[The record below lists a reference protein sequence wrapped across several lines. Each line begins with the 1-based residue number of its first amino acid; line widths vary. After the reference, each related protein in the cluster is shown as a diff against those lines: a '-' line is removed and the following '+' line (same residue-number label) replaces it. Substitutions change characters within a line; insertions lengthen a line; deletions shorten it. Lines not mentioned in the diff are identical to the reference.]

1 MISDQQKQFL
11 IKMFQMAIASGHM
24 YPQFAACEAVE
35 ETGWGTTQAYLSANN
50 VFGQKAPSA
59 LGRDDKVAI
68 LPTWEV
74 FNGVK
79 VRCTSHF
86 MIYDSISDA
95 FKARMALLRNLPS
108 FYAPALAAMTGEEFI
123 REVCA
128 QWTRVEPTQAIIE
141 GKFYQ
146 QFSDGRYEFVH
157 GRWSTDPRR

>member
-79 VRCTSHF
+79 VRCTSIQ
-86 MIYDSISDA
+86 MW
-95 FKARMALLRNLPS
+95 MLQPS
-108 FYAPALAAMTGEEFI
+108 RASASQKSMVSHS
-123 REVCA
+123 R
-128 QWTRVEPTQAIIE
+128 QA
-141 GKFYQ
+141 
-146 QFSDGRYEFVH
+146 S
-157 GRWSTDPRR
+157 SMC